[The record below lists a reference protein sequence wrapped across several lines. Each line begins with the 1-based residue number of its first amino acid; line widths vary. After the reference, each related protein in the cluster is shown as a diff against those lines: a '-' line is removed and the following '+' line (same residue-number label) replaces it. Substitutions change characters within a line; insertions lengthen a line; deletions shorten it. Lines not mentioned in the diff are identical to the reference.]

1 MTALWALQSRFSSN
15 TQSSVSGIE
24 LNQERAHMEAL
35 SWRIL
40 TETARKSPE
49 RLRIYELHFGGGQY
63 DALSL
68 LTSRPQAVMSH
79 N

>member
-1 MTALWALQSRFSSN
+1 
-15 TQSSVSGIE
+15 
-24 LNQERAHMEAL
+24 MEAL

-68 LTSRPQAVMSH
+68 FTSRPQAVMSH